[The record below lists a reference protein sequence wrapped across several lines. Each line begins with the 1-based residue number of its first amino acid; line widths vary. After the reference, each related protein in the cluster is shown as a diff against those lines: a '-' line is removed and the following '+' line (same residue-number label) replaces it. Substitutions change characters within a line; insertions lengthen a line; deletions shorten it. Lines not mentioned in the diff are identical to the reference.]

1 MQAANRPLSATNAE
15 GVIIVSGKVSRHL
28 LFVSLLATLAGCT
41 SLGFGGN
48 KATDPVNVQSANAA
62 PANATGTPPVVQGSC
77 PRVYMRDATASYRSY
92 AKGAKSGDP
101 QQVVFQA
108 SFGDVTRQCTLNETS
123 LSITVVAAGR
133 LVAGPAGG
141 PGRVNL
147 PIRISVV
154 DGETTLYSEVTN
166 FEAEIPAGAATAQF
180 LFRKDGI
187 TIPGG
192 AGSLAR
198 ISFGF
203 DEGPAKKTANKK
215 S

>member
-1 MQAANRPLSATNAE
+1 M
-15 GVIIVSGKVSRHL
+15 SGKVSRHL
-28 LFVSLLATLAGCT
+28 LFVSLLAMLAGCN

-48 KATDPVNVQSANAA
+48 KATDPVSVQSSTASTGAT
-62 PANATGTPPVVQGSC
+62 PAGAQGASVVQGSC

-92 AKGAKSGDP
+92 AKGAKNGDP

-108 SFGDVTRQCTLNETS
+108 SFGDVTRQCTLSDTN
-123 LSITVVAAGR
+123 LSITVVAQGR

-147 PIRISVV
+147 PIRISVM
-154 DGETTLYSEVTN
+154 DGDNALYSEVTN

-192 AGSLAR
+192 AGGLAR
-198 ISFGF
+198 INLGF

>member
-1 MQAANRPLSATNAE
+1 M
-15 GVIIVSGKVSRHL
+15 SGKVSRHL
-28 LFVSLLATLAGCT
+28 LFVSLLATLAGCN

-48 KATDPVNVQSANAA
+48 NATDPVNVQSSTASTSATPANAA
-62 PANATGTPPVVQGSC
+62 GTQGASVVQGSC

-108 SFGDVTRQCTLNETS
+108 SFGDVTRQCILSDTN
-123 LSITVVAAGR
+123 LSITVVAQGR

-141 PGRVNL
+141 QGKVNL

-198 ISFGF
+198 ISLGF
-203 DEGPAKKTANKK
+203 EEGPAKKTANKK

>member
-1 MQAANRPLSATNAE
+1 M
-15 GVIIVSGKVSRHL
+15 
-28 LFVSLLATLAGCT
+28 LAGCN

-48 KATDPVNVQSANAA
+48 KATDPVNVQSPTASTSAT
-62 PANATGTPPVVQGSC
+62 PASSTGTQGASVVQGSC
-77 PRVYMRDATASYRSY
+77 PRVYMRDTTASYRSY

-108 SFGDVTRQCTLNETS
+108 SFADVTRQCTLSDTN
-123 LSITVVAAGR
+123 LSITVVAQGR

-154 DGETTLYSEVTN
+154 DGDNTLYSEVTN

-192 AGSLAR
+192 AGGLAR
-198 ISFGF
+198 INLGF